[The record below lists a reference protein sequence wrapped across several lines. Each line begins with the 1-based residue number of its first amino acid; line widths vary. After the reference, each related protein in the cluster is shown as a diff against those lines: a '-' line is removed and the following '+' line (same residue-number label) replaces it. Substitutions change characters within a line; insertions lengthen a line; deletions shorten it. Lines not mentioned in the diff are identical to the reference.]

1 MTTIRLITLYI
12 FFCILATFCNLF
24 VQRVFL
30 YSQNSSSNIIN
41 AILIGTIAGLI
52 VKYVLDK
59 IWIFNN
65 YEKSIHKNVKY
76 FLKYS
81 FFGIAT
87 TLIFWSFELSFLY
100 IWKSELAREI
110 GAIIGL
116 SIGYYIKY
124 KLDKKYVFTNL

>member
-1 MTTIRLITLYI
+1 MTRIRLITLYI
-12 FFCILATFCNLF
+12 SFCILAMFCNLF
-24 VQRVFL
+24 VQRIFL
-30 YSQNSSSNIIN
+30 YSQHSSSDIII
-41 AILIGTIAGLI
+41 AIAMGTIAGLI
-52 VKYVLDK
+52 VKYFLDK
-59 IWIFNN
+59 NWIFNN
-65 YEKSIHKNVKY
+65 YEKSIFKNMKY
-76 FLKYS
+76 FMKYS

-124 KLDKKYVFTNL
+124 KLDKKYVFTNS

>member
-1 MTTIRLITLYI
+1 MTSIRLLTLYI

-24 VQRVFL
+24 VQRIFL
-30 YSQNSSSNIIN
+30 NSQYFSSNIFI
-41 AILIGTIAGLI
+41 AIVLGTITGLI
-52 VKYVLDK
+52 IKYLLDK
-59 IWIFNN
+59 KWIFNN
-65 YEKSIHKNVKY
+65 YEKSIQKNVKY

-87 TLIFWSFELSFLY
+87 TLIFWSFELGFLY
-100 IWKSELAREI
+100 FWESEFAREF

-124 KLDKKYVFTNL
+124 TLDKKYVFTNL